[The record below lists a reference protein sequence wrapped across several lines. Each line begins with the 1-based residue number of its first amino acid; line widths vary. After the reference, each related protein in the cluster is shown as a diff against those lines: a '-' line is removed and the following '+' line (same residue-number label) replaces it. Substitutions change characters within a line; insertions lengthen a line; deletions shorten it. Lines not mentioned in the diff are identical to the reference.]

1 MYCRG
6 GMSAMPW
13 VPDVSIIVP
22 AYNETARIASSIA
35 ALRAQDY
42 PPGKLQIVVVDNGS
56 TDGTFEV
63 LKAMP
68 GIVVLRENRPGS
80 YAARNLALSHAS
92 GEVVCFTDA
101 DCSADTAW
109 VRNAVAHLVDP
120 NVGIVAGHVELD
132 FGRRLRLSASEL
144 FEKCFSFRQ
153 ADNARN
159 HVCVTANWTSRMELM
174 RRFGG
179 FDASVKSGGDHR
191 LAAQIAAAG
200 HRIIYARDA
209 IVRHPARADFRELT
223 RKRRRVIGGVFSTQC
238 RAGLKSFPRF
248 IGSLF
253 KETLLRLQAI
263 VTHDSLRSFDRVRVG
278 GLLLVLCGV
287 SVVEALRLRLG
298 GEPQR

>member
-1 MYCRG
+1 
-6 GMSAMPW
+6 MSSMPHL
-13 VPDVSIIVP
+13 PSVSVIVP
-22 AYNETARIASSIA
+22 AYNEAARIAMSVA

-42 PPGKLQIVVVDNGS
+42 PPEKLQIIVVDNGS
-56 TDGTFEV
+56 SDGTYEV
-63 LKAMP
+63 LAAMP
-68 GIVVLRENRPGS
+68 DIVALREPRPGS
-80 YAARNLALSHAS
+80 YAARNLALKHAS

-101 DCSADTAW
+101 DCSADADW
-109 VRNAVAHLVDP
+109 VRNAVKHLSGPD
-120 NVGIVAGHVELD
+120 VGIVAGHVELD

-159 HVCVTANWTSRMELM
+159 RVCVTANWTSRTELM

-191 LAAQIAAAG
+191 LAAQISAAG
-200 HRIIYARDA
+200 HRIVYARDA

-223 RKRRRVIGGVFSTQC
+223 RKRRRVIGGVFSMQC
-238 RAGLKSFPRF
+238 RTGSKSFPRF
-248 IGSLF
+248 LGSLF

-263 VTHDSLRSFDRVRVG
+263 VRHDSLRSFDRVRVG

-287 SVVEALRLRLG
+287 SVAEALRLRLG